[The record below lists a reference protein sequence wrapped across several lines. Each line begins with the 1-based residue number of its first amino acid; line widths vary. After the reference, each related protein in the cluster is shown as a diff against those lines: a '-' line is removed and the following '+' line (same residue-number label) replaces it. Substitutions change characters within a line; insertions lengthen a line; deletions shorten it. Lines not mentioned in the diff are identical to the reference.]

1 MPVEWNDQN
10 CQILR
15 DLYPSG
21 GATAVIAQIPGAT
34 KHAVY
39 TRAREMEVFYAP
51 TTGGRFG
58 CVTGMTT
65 EALERRRQR
74 MSEAAYRREYAKK
87 QELPPMPPPIIWS
100 ADMDDAIR
108 VMRAAGSGWDAI
120 EKRIGVSRQSTIERA
135 KLLGAY
141 TPPPHGMRGANKN
154 GHGMASVVAAM
165 VSRTQRKAIE
175 APVKL
180 VWNPRP
186 IPPASDCQW
195 PLNDGRPWLFC
206 GQASVEG
213 RSYCA
218 GHQAL
223 ACGRVEAPMAQ
234 AAE

>member
-1 MPVEWNDQN
+1 MSVEWSDHN

-21 GATAVIAQIPGAT
+21 GAAAVIAQIPGAT

-39 TRAREMEVFYAP
+39 TKAREMEVFYAP

-58 CVTGMTT
+58 CVTGMTP

-87 QELPPMPPPIIWS
+87 QELPPMPDAIIWS
-100 ADMDDAIR
+100 EDMDDAIR

-120 EKRIGVSRQSTIERA
+120 EKRVGVSRWAVIERA
-135 KLLGAY
+135 KVIGAY
-141 TPPPHGMRGANKN
+141 TSVPGAGKP
-154 GHGMASVVAAM
+154 ARIDPSVLAAM
-165 VSRTQRKAIE
+165 ITRTKRKTVE

-206 GQASVEG
+206 GQASAEG

-223 ACGRVEAPMAQ
+223 ACGRVEAPMA
-234 AAE
+234 AE